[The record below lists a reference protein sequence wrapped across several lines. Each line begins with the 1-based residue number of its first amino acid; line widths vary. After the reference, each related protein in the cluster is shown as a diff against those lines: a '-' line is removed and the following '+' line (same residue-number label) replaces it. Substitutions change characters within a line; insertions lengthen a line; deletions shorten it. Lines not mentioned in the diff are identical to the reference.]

1 MAVKEGRWDC
11 QYCGTTGNL
20 GRHRQC
26 QNCSRSRPEDTKFY
40 IADDAEVTD
49 KRLQKL
55 AKVGPDWVC
64 EFCGTSNAADISVC
78 GSCGAARE
86 SSSPVQ
92 GVKDYGLDEV
102 PTTGDMT
109 LDEDP
114 RKSEA
119 QPTDTSK
126 KRMLPVA
133 VIVGIAI
140 VAIICLAAVAFL
152 IFGGRDSDAS
162 VSGYQWERSFEV
174 EAFQTVN
181 EEDWELPAGA
191 RLLSQKEEIHHY
203 DQILDHYE
211 TRQRQ
216 VEERVQTGTES
227 YVCGQRDLGNGFF
240 EDIQCERPI
249 YETQVRTESYEEP
262 IYRDEPV
269 YQPLYTYEIDKW
281 IVVRTE
287 NSQGSDH
294 SPYWPRADLN
304 NDERQGE
311 SQESYIVFFT
321 DADGETYEWET
332 TLDEWQQFEQGQK
345 VILKLNALRELSDIE
360 FP

>member
-26 QNCSRSRPEDTKFY
+26 QNCNRSRPENTKFY
-40 IADDAEVTD
+40 MADEAEITD
-49 KRLQKL
+49 KRLQKQAL
-55 AKVGPDWVC
+55 VGPDWVC

-78 GSCGAARE
+78 GSCGAPRE
-86 SSSPVQ
+86 STSPVQ
-92 GVKDYGLDEV
+92 EVKTYDLGEA

-114 RKSEA
+114 RKSKA
-119 QPTDTSK
+119 QSQDASP
-126 KRMLPVA
+126 KRKLPIA
-133 VIVGIAI
+133 VIAGIAI
-140 VAIICLAAVAFL
+140 VAIICLGAIAFL
-152 IFGGRDSDAS
+152 VFGGGDSDAS
-162 VSGYQWERSFEV
+162 VSGFQWERSFEV
-174 EAFQTVN
+174 EAFQTVT
-181 EEDWELPAGA
+181 EEDWELPTEA

-211 TRQRQ
+211 TRQREIEDQ
-216 VEERVQTGTES
+216 VQTGTET

-281 IVVRTE
+281 IVIRTE
-287 NSQGSDH
+287 NSSGSDH
-294 SPYWPRADLN
+294 SPYWPRVDLN
-304 NDERQGE
+304 SDEREGE
-311 SQESYIVFFT
+311 SQESYIVYFT
-321 DADGETYEWET
+321 DVDGETHEWET
-332 TLDEWQQFEQGQK
+332 TLDEWQKFEQGQN
-345 VILKLNALRELSDIE
+345 VILKLNALREISDIE